1 MAYIACGYFGEELHI
16 LVPKCGEGWGR
27 KIFVA
32 KMYTYRWV
40 MSDSDGL
47 GTVMTSLLY
56 GWLQITQLKIEHNPF
71 AKGFRG
77 SELAGTRR

>member
-1 MAYIACGYFGEELHI
+1 MSWLIGVVMAYIACGYFGEELHI
-16 LVPKCGEGWGR
+16 LVPKCGEVPSGWGR

-56 GWLQITQLKIEHNPF
+56 GYRSH
-71 AKGFRG
+71 
-77 SELAGTRR
+77 S